1 MKRNQLMNIVV
12 FGFGIMCGIILLA
25 CVDKVIEVT
34 TNNPDTRSIKATAT
48 AKYYYEDGD
57 YISMEFTDET
67 GNMWIVDDC
76 VCNLGAEC
84 LLTFDTKNTEE
95 IEDDEIISIGISITV
110 EKE

>member
-1 MKRNQLMNIVV
+1 MKNKSTIYLAGVV
-12 FGFGIMCGIILLA
+12 CGIFLIWGCMCIGNLI
-25 CVDKVIEVT
+25 VKD
-34 TNNPDTRSIKATAT
+34 PDTRSIKATAT

-57 YISMEFTDET
+57 YTSMEFTDET
-67 GNMWIVDDC
+67 GNTWIVEDC